1 MIGSGGGGGGGGG
14 GEGVGRVGVIRY
26 HTNVQFQ
33 LSDLYNRSQVIGCRM
48 FLGMINAPRYGF

>member
-1 MIGSGGGGGGGGG
+1 MIGSGGGGG

-33 LSDLYNRSQVIGCRM
+33 LSDLYSHSQVIGCRM
-48 FLGMINAPRYGF
+48 FSGMINAPRYGF